1 MEIIYASRKIELEC
15 ADMKS
20 KWKKFGGDKVIIKN
34 LESKLNALKEATT
47 IKDIIALPTY
57 RFHNLHNK
65 DGRNLDGYF
74 AIDVKTRKEPWRI
87 ILQPLNENIEPY
99 NPCRIDEIAESVKRI
114 RIMEVSRH
122 YE

>member
-1 MEIIYASRKIELEC
+1 MEIIYAN
-15 ADMKS
+15 S
-20 KWKKFGGDKVIIKN
+20 KVEKLCSDTATANKFFGGNNMLTASLISKINDLTSTDSLKNII
-34 LESKLNALKEATT
+34 L
-47 IKDIIALPTY
+47 LPSY

-74 AIDVKTRKEPWRI
+74 AIDVKTKKEPWRI
-87 ILQPLNENIEPY
+87 ILQPLNENMEPY

>member
-1 MEIIYASRKIELEC
+1 MEIIYAN
-15 ADMKS
+15 S
-20 KWKKFGGDKVIIKN
+20 KVEKLCSDTGTANKFFGGNNMLTASLISRINDLTSTDSLKNII
-34 LESKLNALKEATT
+34 L
-47 IKDIIALPTY
+47 LPSY

-74 AIDVKTRKEPWRI
+74 AIDVKTKKEPWRI
-87 ILQPLNENIEPY
+87 ILQPLNENMEPY

>member
-1 MEIIYASRKIELEC
+1 MLTASLISRINDLTSTDSLKNIIL
-15 ADMKS
+15 
-20 KWKKFGGDKVIIKN
+20 
-34 LESKLNALKEATT
+34 
-47 IKDIIALPTY
+47 LPSY

-87 ILQPLNENIEPY
+87 ILQPLNENIVEPY

-114 RIMEVSRH
+114 RIVEVSRH